1 MVKKNNN
8 KKTKKEF
15 RLPADVLRPVNN
27 FLQDELKKLLSKK
40 QQVEKNDPFANPDR
54 INDNAAEDTDA
65 AEQFGHAQS
74 EAIKDH
80 LNLRIIQV
88 RKALA
93 RVKIGKYGI
102 CENCNEFIDTKRLMA
117 FPETTLCAKCGNKGN
132 K

>member
-102 CENCNEFIDTKRLMA
+102 CENCNEFIDTKRLMT